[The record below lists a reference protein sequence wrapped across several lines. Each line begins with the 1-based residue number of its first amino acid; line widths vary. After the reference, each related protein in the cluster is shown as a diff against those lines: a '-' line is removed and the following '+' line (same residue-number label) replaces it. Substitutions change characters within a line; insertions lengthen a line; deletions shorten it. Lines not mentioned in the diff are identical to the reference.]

1 MATDCIAQLTFRFQQ
16 NSKAVVAAFDMAHAS
31 SDGGAVLLKAIDSR
45 LGLTERLA
53 VCASEWR
60 QPGKVQHSILELL
73 RQRVFGL
80 ALGYADCN
88 DAAQLA
94 HDPIHKLLLDRDP
107 LTGAALSSQPTLS
120 RFENSLRRADL
131 YDMADALADT
141 VIATHQHRL
150 KGQRVRRIT
159 LDLDTTEDPTHG
171 QQQFALFNGYYGT
184 WCYLPLLATLTFNDE
199 APQYLVA
206 ALLRPGTAAVTPSA
220 IGLLRRLLAKLR
232 AAFPTAGLRV
242 RLDGGFTGEP
252 LFAFLEAAGVEYV
265 VGMAGNTRLAKRVRR
280 LQGRARMQAKATGE
294 SVQLFGDTRYQTRKW
309 SRKRRIVM
317 KAEVLRYPGRAA
329 KSNPRFVVTNLPARS
344 PGGGLRG
351 LRRPRRHG
359 EPRQGAEARAGTGP
373 DQLLALPGQPVPG
386 PADGGHLRPVSGAA
400 AVRAL
405 HPRRR
410 RASEHAAGAAAQGR
424 RLGRALR
431 PPHRAASADGVPLA
445 AAVAPTG
452 AGPRRHPLTSPPPRC
467 GWDARGSGV
476 ALAPPS
482 ARPREATT
490 LPHSSRLSGCG
501 HHAHVQTPRRAATR
515 QSGRFDAQW
524 LHS

>member
-16 NSKAVVAAFDMAHAS
+16 NSKPVVAAFDLAHGS
-31 SDGGAVLLKAIDSR
+31 SDGGAILLKAIDRR

-53 VCASEWR
+53 GCATEWR
-60 QPGKVQHSILELL
+60 EPGKVQHSLLELL

-80 ALGYADCN
+80 ALGYPDCN
-88 DAAQLA
+88 DAARLA

-107 LTGAALSSQPTLS
+107 LTGAALGSQPTLS
-120 RFENSLRRADL
+120 RFENSVRRGDL
-131 YDMADALADT
+131 YAMADALADT
-141 VIATHQHRL
+141 VIGTHQHRL
-150 KGQRVRRIT
+150 KRQRVRRIT

-232 AAFPTAGLRV
+232 AAFPAAVLRV

-280 LQGRARMQAKATGE
+280 LQGRARMQATATGE

-317 KAEVLRYPGRAA
+317 KAEVLRYPGRAS
-329 KSNPRFVVTNLPARS
+329 KSNPRFVVTNLPA
-344 PGGGLRG
+344 PPAAVYAGYAARG
-351 LRRPRRHG
+351 DMENRVKELKLG
-359 EPRQGAEARAGTGP
+359 
-373 DQLLALPGQPVPG
+373 LALDRTSCAHFRANQFRVLLTAAAYVLFQALQRHAPRIAGAVAQVSTLRERLLKVAVWVERSVRRIVLHLPTAFPW
-386 PADGGHLRPVSGAA
+386 LRPWRQLAQALGA
-400 AVRAL
+400 
-405 HPRRR
+405 
-410 RASEHAAGAAAQGR
+410 
-424 RLGRALR
+424 
-431 PPHRAASADGVPLA
+431 
-445 AAVAPTG
+445 
-452 AGPRRHPLTSPPPRC
+452 
-467 GWDARGSGV
+467 
-476 ALAPPS
+476 
-482 ARPREATT
+482 
-490 LPHSSRLSGCG
+490 
-501 HHAHVQTPRRAATR
+501 TP
-515 QSGRFDAQW
+515 
-524 LHS
+524 

>member
-16 NSKAVVAAFDMAHAS
+16 NSTPVVAAFDLAHAS
-31 SDGGAVLLKAIDSR
+31 SDGGAILLKAIDRR

-53 VCASEWR
+53 GCATEWR
-60 QPGKVQHSILELL
+60 EPGKVQHSLLELL

-80 ALGYADCN
+80 ALGYPDCN
-88 DAAQLA
+88 DAARLA

-107 LTGAALSSQPTLS
+107 LTGAALGSQPTLS
-120 RFENSLRRADL
+120 RFENSVRRGDL
-131 YDMADALADT
+131 YAMADALADT
-141 VIATHQHRL
+141 VIGTHQHRL
-150 KGQRVRRIT
+150 KRQRVRRIT

-232 AAFPTAGLRV
+232 AAFPAAVLRV

-317 KAEVLRYPGRAA
+317 KAEVLRYPGRAS
-329 KSNPRFVVTNLPARS
+329 KSNPRFVVTNLPA
-344 PGGGLRG
+344 PPAAVYAGYAARG
-351 LRRPRRHG
+351 DMENRVKELKLG
-359 EPRQGAEARAGTGP
+359 
-373 DQLLALPGQPVPG
+373 LALDRTSCAHFRANQFRVLLTAAAYVLFQALQRHAPRIAGAVAQVSTLRERLLKVAVWVERSVRRIVLHLPTAFPW
-386 PADGGHLRPVSGAA
+386 LRPWRQLAQALGA
-400 AVRAL
+400 
-405 HPRRR
+405 
-410 RASEHAAGAAAQGR
+410 
-424 RLGRALR
+424 
-431 PPHRAASADGVPLA
+431 
-445 AAVAPTG
+445 
-452 AGPRRHPLTSPPPRC
+452 
-467 GWDARGSGV
+467 
-476 ALAPPS
+476 
-482 ARPREATT
+482 
-490 LPHSSRLSGCG
+490 
-501 HHAHVQTPRRAATR
+501 TP
-515 QSGRFDAQW
+515 
-524 LHS
+524 